1 MYPSLT
7 PFWWIFMQLCMKF
20 VFPVFFAQEVPSA
33 ILRANWKSYE
43 MRLNSACNSLISRWH
58 VMSVS
63 RRTGFNS
70 LASAQCS
77 PNARDQPQAPVGF
90 ALLDLTRLLLADSLL
105 KLVRFRK
112 EVHPICSVL
121 ARKTLALLQAL
132 EYFDDQLVLVLH
144 NHAVDDLENT
154 HENFIDLGLLAELRT
169 RCRSSLALDCCHRS
183 RSDVSFSARR
193 QDRQQRRHW
202 CSPHWQFRHGL

>member
-1 MYPSLT
+1 MKLHVPFLDTVLVDFHAALHEICLPSFFRTRGSIRNLAR
-7 PFWWIFMQLCMKF
+7 QLEI
-20 VFPVFFAQEVPSA
+20 VRNAVE
-33 ILRANWKSYE
+33 L
-43 MRLNSACNSLISRWH
+43 SLQLLD
-58 VMSVS
+58 
-63 RRTGFNS
+63 FS
-70 LASAQCS
+70 LA
-77 PNARDQPQAPVGF
+77 RDVSFSTHGIQLSQAPVGF